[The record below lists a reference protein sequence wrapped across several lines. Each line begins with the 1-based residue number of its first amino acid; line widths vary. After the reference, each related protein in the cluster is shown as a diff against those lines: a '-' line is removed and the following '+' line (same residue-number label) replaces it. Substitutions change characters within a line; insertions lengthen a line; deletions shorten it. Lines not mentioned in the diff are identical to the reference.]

1 MDGLVHNKM
10 KEISIKNN
18 ISIKEAKNS
27 EIIENMLKN
36 NRAKMNTENGYH
48 ITSNFEDASNYATLK
63 KYSKEDIEKIFIS
76 SDGFY
81 FETLNID
88 IIAFLTEVNNDNIFD
103 YIKIIEKELLL
114 DKNWNKFN
122 NRFKDLDDITAIVAY
137 SCKK

>member
-1 MDGLVHNKM
+1 M
-10 KEISIKNN
+10 KEISTKNN
-18 ISIKEAKNS
+18 ISIKETKNS

-48 ITSNFEDASNYATLK
+48 ITSNFEDASDYATLK
-63 KYSKEDIEKIFIS
+63 EYSKEDIEKIFIS
-76 SDGFY
+76 SDDFY

-88 IIAFLTEVNNDNIFD
+88 IITFLTEVNNENIFD